1 MSQPLLNGVWVYLS
15 FMYRKTK
22 NYVPNTHIK
31 LLFYKHVSRKLGIE
45 TRKCDAS
52 KQALSREKNMT
63 HYDGV
68 SKLIYEPRK
77 NRVC

>member
-15 FMYRKTK
+15 FVYRKTK

-45 TRKCDAS
+45 TSYLENVMLLNR
-52 KQALSREKNMT
+52 ALVVKKT
-63 HYDGV
+63 
-68 SKLIYEPRK
+68 
-77 NRVC
+77 